1 MSNEI
6 KMSGFV
12 SAECE
17 ARTLGDLR
25 ALVKWCDEYKVDDKA
40 GLDWGGMG
48 KLYVELTGDS
58 AVPAEWIECGDHLVG
73 DEHWDVLIDT
83 HTHKYKGPETY
94 EEAREEALEKKPAK
108 FDWPARDR
116 YADERRPE

>member
-1 MSNEI
+1 MSDRI

-40 GLDWGGMG
+40 GLDWGAG
-48 KLYVELTGDS
+48 KLYVELTGDN
-58 AVPAEWIECGDHLVG
+58 ALPAEWIECGEHVPPSVGYHLI
-73 DEHWDVLIDT
+73 IDT
-83 HTHKYKGPETY
+83 HYHGPETY
-94 EEAREEALEKKPAK
+94 EEAREEALEKKKPAR

-116 YADERRPE
+116 YGSEGMPG